1 MILRWALRGIG
12 GFCAVILCYG
22 LAALGGGLMGNGHNP
37 RAGDIRIGL
46 VIGPI
51 HTDLLIPL
59 TPVVRAR
66 FDFAANAGVPVTAP
80 GAEWLL
86 VGWGAREFYTT
97 AGTYADIS
105 AHAVWTGVT
114 GDDAVMRIDALGR
127 IDDFSHIPMIALD
140 TAQFSALITVIAADI
155 AREGGPVAIDHPGF
169 TVTDQ
174 FYVAKGPFHILRT
187 CNVWV
192 SEAFAQAGIAFGRW
206 TPTPYAVRAALW
218 RFHPDA

>member
-1 MILRWALRGIG
+1 MARGVG
-12 GFCAVILCYG
+12 GVCVVILCYA
-22 LAALGGGLMGNGHNP
+22 LAAFAGGLVGNGRVA
-37 RAGDIRIGL
+37 RAGEYRVGL

-59 TPVVRAR
+59 TPAVRAR
-66 FDFAANAGVPVTAP
+66 FDFAANAGVPVTAG

-114 GDDAVMRIDALGR
+114 GDDAVMRLDAVGY
-127 IDDFSHIPMIALD
+127 IDDFSQIPLVDLD
-140 TAQFSALITVIAADI
+140 AAQFAALLEALATTF
-155 AREGGPVAIDHPGF
+155 ARDANGVPVAIAHPGF
-169 TVTDQ
+169 TATDQ
-174 FYVAKGPFHILRT
+174 FYAARGPFNIMRT

-192 SEAFAQAGIAFGRW
+192 GETFTAAGIPFGRW
-206 TPTPYAVRAALW
+206 TPTPFAVRAALW
-218 RFHPDA
+218 RFHNASN